1 MTKCEDRLGAGDVD
15 ALKRHPFFT
24 NIDWANLHLIKAPF
38 VINETLQINSAIF
51 ANPLPPPVSII

>member
-1 MTKCEDRLGAGDVD
+1 MSNIQKHKMRNSN
-15 ALKRHPFFT
+15 